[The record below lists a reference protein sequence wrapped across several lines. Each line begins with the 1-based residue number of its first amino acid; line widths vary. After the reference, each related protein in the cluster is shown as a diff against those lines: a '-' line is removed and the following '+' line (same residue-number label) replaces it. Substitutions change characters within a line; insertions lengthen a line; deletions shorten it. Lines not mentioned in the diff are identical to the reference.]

1 MARGVISND
10 VLCCVR
16 ASRFHDADELSPH
29 GRGLFYRAAE
39 ATHRH
44 RGRYPPRESAS
55 PAACGPDRRAQA
67 HAPTRCA
74 HGFFGSR
81 RAVRPGG
88 PGSER
93 RWASLNG
100 PFVSLPRAGK
110 GGGCRGAASFARARR
125 SVRRLRASP
134 RVSAPGWRERPDQRP
149 EVHPHR
155 LWFQSKRGS
164 TPNSVGI
171 GAVLAFLR
179 P

>member
-1 MARGVISND
+1 MTSFAAFALRVSTMPTSFRRMGGG
-10 VLCCVR
+10 
-16 ASRFHDADELSPH
+16 F
-29 GRGLFYRAAE
+29 FYRAAE

-44 RGRYPPRESAS
+44 WGRYPPRESAS

-110 GGGCRGAASFARARR
+110 GGRVPWRCVVRACAPFGSAAQGIP
-125 SVRRLRASP
+125 P
-134 RVSAPGWRERPDQRP
+134 RVGSWMAGTPRPTPGG
-149 EVHPHR
+149 
-155 LWFQSKRGS
+155 SS
-164 TPNSVGI
+164 TPALVSK
-171 GAVLAFLR
+171 
-179 P
+179 